1 MADTPID
8 NTEKTIIL
16 VSALPPSRSRAGL
29 TALNLIK
36 VLCETVKIICVVDDT
51 GPTPTP
57 IQGTDIDN
65 VSFMRIRDF
74 RRGHHPYATT
84 PRIFILDEGFDS
96 LFALELFCE
105 IGGAALPISSS
116 MHRSLRALM
125 EEKSA
130 WPNNYATLLGA
141 RHGNITA
148 LQNQGFNLMG
158 ALMDFKRD
166 SQALASEIPTLD
178 FLHQASRV
186 LALSDFASIY
196 LEACGINAS
205 RIHLPTVGQNG
216 TITRKQAR
224 AQLGLGNK
232 GLFIIAVSTQ
242 TDKDRVEK
250 ALQLAVGIQKPTLV
264 INIMAMGSP
273 FLAILA
279 SNVSVVLGANE
290 GALISTFTETAINA
304 NIPLITVFDPVNI
317 HVNECSGMIE
327 LLDHADAIHGLA
339 LKLVQIE
346 VTVREEKEP
355 SPSIKDIA
363 PQSTKDNNSNDN
375 TLLHTKNTHTIE
387 QLFSLL
393 NEANYSAYVP
403 TITETENIASDA
415 IHKTHKID
423 PKQISGSA
431 IFIGAAPGAMLLSS
445 IMPGVD
451 SSLSAR
457 FLPFDTAQSLEALL
471 ALPMHMAVAR
481 FGYETPILS
490 CSPSYLE
497 RATLSEENDT
507 NRRIWDYD
515 QIIRS
520 TRATDH
526 VVFCHQHTIA
536 PGNTNL
542 LDLKGLKHQLILSRD
557 PGLSENERWHFSK
570 SQGMAWR
577 LDIHRR
583 SIHIILITAGYDIK
597 FSWASVTEQN
607 MKTTVSVSNE
617 YDTRMLSSTPVRLQ
631 SSSCGILDFRITI
644 SGNLETGPLT
654 AEEALSYIQNNPIM
668 IEWANISEVPSFG
681 CRPQISKNVSTHHD
695 NKKTNDNLLPSK
707 DSTMRTEEQSDLQ
720 ASNRALSLAK
730 VNKTP
735 ILKPDER
742 LTNAAINYT
751 DILLSAQRQQFDSL
765 VTTLAKRY
773 DVDQFSPTLPETTS
787 IFVEGDNF
795 MGAGWSDLAQSP
807 CGAQYRWMPR
817 IASLLIVCGPE
828 REKRIEINGFGIS
841 RQRLLISLNI
851 FLGNKKISGKVKRTG
866 IRTWS
871 FEGTLPAISKAEMC
885 GHYQILRFENK
896 KAARLKKS
904 RDYSELG
911 IPQPTKSH
919 KDLMLGEDGGHIY
932 ASLGVNSILISD
944 V

>member
-1 MADTPID
+1 MADTQTD

-36 VLCETVKIICVVDDT
+36 ALCETVKVICVVDDT

-74 RRGHHPYATT
+74 RRGHHPYTKT
-84 PRIFILDEGFDS
+84 PRVFILDEGFDS

-116 MHRSLRALM
+116 MHHSLRALM
-125 EEKSA
+125 EEKPA

-166 SQALASEIPTLD
+166 SQALASEIPALD

-205 RIHLPTVGQNG
+205 RIHLPTVGENG

-242 TDKDRVEK
+242 TDKDRVEN
-250 ALQLAVGIQKPTLV
+250 ALQLAAGIQKPTLV

-290 GALISTFTETAINA
+290 GTLISTFTETAINA
-304 NIPLITVFDPVNI
+304 SVPLITVFDPVNI

-327 LLDHADAIHGLA
+327 LLDHADAVHGLA

-346 VTVREEKEP
+346 AAAREEREP
-355 SPSIKDIA
+355 SPSIKDTA
-363 PQSTKDNNSNDN
+363 PQSAKGNNSNGN
-375 TLLHTKNTHTIE
+375 TLLHAKNTHTIE

-393 NEANYSAYVP
+393 NEAIYPAYVP
-403 TITETENIASDA
+403 TVVKTENIASG
-415 IHKTHKID
+415 TNQEFQKID

-431 IFIGAAPGAMLLSS
+431 IFIGAAPGAMPLSS

-451 SSLSAR
+451 SSRSAR

-471 ALPMHMAVAR
+471 ALPMNMAVAR

-490 CSPSYLE
+490 NDLSCSE
-497 RATLSEENDT
+497 KAAITEEEDT
-507 NRRIWDYD
+507 NRHIWNYDRI
-515 QIIRS
+515 IHS
-520 TRATDH
+520 TRETDH
-526 VVFCHQHTIA
+526 VLFCHPHTITA
-536 PGNTNL
+536 DNTNL
-542 LDLKGLKHQLILSRD
+542 LDLKGLKHQLILSSD

-577 LDIHRR
+577 LDTHRR
-583 SIHIILITAGYDIK
+583 SIHIVLITAGYDIK

-631 SSSCGILDFRITI
+631 SSPCGILDFRITI

-654 AEEALSYIQNNPIM
+654 AEEALGYIQKNPIM
-668 IEWANISEVPSFG
+668 IEWADISEVPSLR
-681 CRPQISKNVSTHHD
+681 CRPQISMNVGAHHD
-695 NKKTNDNLLPSK
+695 NKKTNNNLLPHK
-707 DSTMRTEEQSDLQ
+707 DSIMKTEEQSNLKT
-720 ASNRALSLAK
+720 SNKALSLDK
-730 VNKTP
+730 IDKTP

-742 LTNAAINYT
+742 LTNGAINYA
-751 DILLSAQRQQFDSL
+751 DILLNAQRQQFDSL

-773 DVDQFSPTLPETTS
+773 DVDQLSPALPETTS
-787 IFVEGDNF
+787 IFVEGDNL

-807 CGAQYRWMPR
+807 CGAQYRWMRR
-817 IASLLIVCGPE
+817 IASLLIVCPPE
-828 REKRIEINGFGIS
+828 KEKRIEISGFGIS
-841 RQRLLISLNI
+841 RQRLLTSLNI
-851 FLGNKKISGKVKRTG
+851 FLGNKRVSGKIKRTG

-871 FEGTLPAISKAEMC
+871 FDGILPAISKTEMC
-885 GHYQILRFENK
+885 GNYQILRFENK
-896 KAARLKKS
+896 RAARLKKK

-932 ASLGVNSILISD
+932 ASLGINSILISD